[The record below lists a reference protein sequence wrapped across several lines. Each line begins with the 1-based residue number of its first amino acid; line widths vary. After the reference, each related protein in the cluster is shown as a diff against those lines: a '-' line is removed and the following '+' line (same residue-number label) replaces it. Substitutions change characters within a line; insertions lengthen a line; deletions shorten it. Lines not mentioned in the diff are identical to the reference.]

1 MNANGDMELV
11 PRVGDHTIL
20 IGDDQQIHEKFEKLF
35 LFYMEGLNKAGW
47 NKYKVINLKYKDQV
61 VCTKK

>member
-1 MNANGDMELV
+1 
-11 PRVGDHTIL
+11 
-20 IGDDQQIHEKFEKLF
+20 
-35 LFYMEGLNKAGW
+35 MEGLNKAGW